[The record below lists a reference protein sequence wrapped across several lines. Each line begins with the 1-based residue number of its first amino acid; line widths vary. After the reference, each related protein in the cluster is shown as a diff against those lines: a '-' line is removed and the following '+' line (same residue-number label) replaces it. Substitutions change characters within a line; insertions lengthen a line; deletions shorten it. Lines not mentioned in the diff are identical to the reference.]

1 MKSES
6 CELCGCHLTDILQ
19 VHHIIPMSA
28 GGSCEEGNLIV
39 LCPNCHILVHKCVD
53 QGGINDSIRDCY
65 EAFGVV
71 GKLEWLVKKGIGD
84 D

>member
-1 MKSES
+1 
-6 CELCGCHLTDILQ
+6 
-19 VHHIIPMSA
+19 MSA

-53 QGGINDSIRDCY
+53 QGGINDSVRDYY